1 MTEHLADK
9 LAVTELLYGYAELID
24 AGDFDGVG
32 VLLGRGNFMGVAGP
46 AAIAG
51 LFAATE
57 GAEIRNLSLTGLRI
71 TAGSMAGGPLFLSE
85 PGTARLSFRQIG
97 RFPFGRAGKFSYL
110 CRTKRCKI

>member
-9 LAVTELLYGYAELID
+9 LAVTELLYRYAELID

-51 LFAATE
+51 LFAV
-57 GAEIRNLSLTGLRI
+57 GADMASVMGGTYP
-71 TAGSMAGGPLFLSE
+71 AGGINLGPAM
-85 PGTARLSFRQIG
+85 T
-97 RFPFGRAGKFSYL
+97 FGYLAALHVAGKG
-110 CRTKRCKI
+110 